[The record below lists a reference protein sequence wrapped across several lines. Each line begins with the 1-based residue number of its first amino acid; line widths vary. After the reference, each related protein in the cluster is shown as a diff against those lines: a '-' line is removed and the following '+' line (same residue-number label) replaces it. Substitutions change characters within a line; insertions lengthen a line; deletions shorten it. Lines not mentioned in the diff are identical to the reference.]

1 MILQH
6 NNGMDII
13 VMNMNIV
20 GNYKKTRNEDD
31 SGKLKLNNWTSK
43 KCGGRAGMYNVIKRS
58 DLVCSTF
65 SLYVTDVW
73 IWEVHAHVHIT
84 CCS

>member
-13 VMNMNIV
+13 VMNMNIA

-31 SGKLKLNNWTSK
+31 DGKLKLNNWTSK
-43 KCGGRAGMYNVIKRS
+43 KV
-58 DLVCSTF
+58 
-65 SLYVTDVW
+65 
-73 IWEVHAHVHIT
+73 
-84 CCS
+84 